1 MPLVGSYALRWLL
14 VNQIKE
20 ASGFPYCKLL
30 VMYKDRGTKN
40 MPRNVY
46 PDKPEVAVGA
56 IVMRD
61 NKVLLVKRNQP
72 PGKGLWAV
80 PGGRVELGE
89 TLQEAAEREVRE
101 ETGITIRARNPV
113 CSFDLIDRDEAGHVR
128 FHYVIV
134 DLMAD
139 YVGGKANPNDD
150 ASEVRWATSQ
160 EMEELPTSQTT
171 KELLKNTVYLV
182 ATPKKK
188 QGHCCPASDPRDCK
202 S

>member
-1 MPLVGSYALRWLL
+1 MSRHA
-14 VNQIKE
+14 
-20 ASGFPYCKLL
+20 
-30 VMYKDRGTKN
+30 
-40 MPRNVY
+40 Y
-46 PDKPEVAVGA
+46 PDKPQVAVGA

-61 NKVLLVKRNQP
+61 NKVLLVKRSQP

-101 ETGITIRARNPV
+101 ETGITVRARNPV
-113 CSFDLIDRDEAGHVR
+113 CALDLIDRDDAGRVR

-134 DLMAD
+134 DIVAD

-160 EMEELPTSQTT
+160 EMEELPTSKTT
-171 KELLKNTVYLV
+171 KELLKNTVHLV
-182 ATPKKK
+182 ATRKKNRAIAD
-188 QGHCCPASDPRDCK
+188 PASHSRDCR